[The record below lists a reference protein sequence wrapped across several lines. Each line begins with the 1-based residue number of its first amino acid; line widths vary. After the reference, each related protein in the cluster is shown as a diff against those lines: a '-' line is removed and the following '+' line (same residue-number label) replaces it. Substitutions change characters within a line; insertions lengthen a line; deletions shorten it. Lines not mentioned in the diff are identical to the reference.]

1 MSSKELLFKSFGESY
16 ETIGKLRFKRYR
28 DLLSAEAAGIEKLDR
43 DQTHFQLQVLTLAKR
58 ISDAQGKS
66 IDEVLTQ
73 MQGLS
78 SVDDLGK
85 LNYFSQYLDELTMM
99 LAMAPNRTKVEDEL
113 VTIAI
118 QSRAEIK
125 TGAGWQK
132 VDDWNEDDT
141 KLLPSR
147 FKAQI
152 SEFIRRE
159 QTGEEAPAG
168 GRRRGKAQEPVPV
181 ESA

>member
-1 MSSKELLFKSFGESY
+1 MSSKELLFKAFGESY
-16 ETIGKLRFKRYR
+16 ETIGKLRFRRYR

-43 DQTHFQLQVLTLAKR
+43 EQTQFQLQVYTLAKR
-58 ISDAQGKS
+58 ISDAQGKTFE
-66 IDEVLTQ
+66 EVIAQ
-73 MQGLS
+73 MQS
-78 SVDDLGK
+78 LGSGTAMEQASY
-85 LNYFSQYLDELTMM
+85 LANYVDELAMIVAMM
-99 LAMAPNRTKVEDEL
+99 PSQAKLEDDL

-125 TGAGWQK
+125 AENGWQRI
-132 VDDWNEDDT
+132 DDWSLDDT
-141 KLLPSR
+141 KLLPSK

-159 QTGEEAPAG
+159 QAGEDAPG
-168 GRRRGKAQEPVPV
+168 GQRRGKAQPVTE

>member
-1 MSSKELLFKSFGESY
+1 MSGKELLFKSFGESY
-16 ETIGKLRFKRYR
+16 ETIGKLRFRRYR

-78 SVDDLGK
+78 SVDDVGK
-85 LNYFSQYLDELTMM
+85 LNYFSQYLDELTIM

-125 TGAGWQK
+125 VDGAWQR
-132 VDDWNEDDT
+132 VDDWSEEDT
-141 KLLPSR
+141 KMLPSK

-159 QTGEEAPAG
+159 QAGEEAP
-168 GRRRGKAQEPVPV
+168 RRGKAQEPAPV
-181 ESA
+181 ASA